1 VKRVILGV
9 AAIVTL
15 TFASESGGTDI
26 LPRTV
31 NFIIFAAILYYLL
44 SDIIKKFFED
54 RKNGIVTKLE
64 EVQNRLK
71 EAKRK
76 RGESEEELKK
86 AKKLAEDILKVA
98 QEEAVIIK
106 EKAKENLEKEI
117 KLLKS
122 GFEENCKTEERK
134 VVRGIV
140 KEVLEESFEDKNISL
155 SEEEFAKIIV
165 KKVA

>member
-1 VKRVILGV
+1 
-9 AAIVTL
+9 
-15 TFASESGGTDI
+15 
-26 LPRTV
+26 
-31 NFIIFAAILYYLL
+31 
-44 SDIIKKFFED
+44 
-54 RKNGIVTKLE
+54 LE